1 MENEIIIAII
11 GVVTTFTSGLT
22 SWIFARKKYNSEVDH
37 NRIENMN
44 DSLEFYTRLSDDNK
58 DRLDSL
64 IERNQS
70 LEQTVNNLTIEN
82 QSLKA
87 QIEEVRRQ
95 MLALTLNICMDL
107 TCANRVREKQNIK
120 RTNGKNKDRFDQS
133 PEHSKRGS

>member
-1 MENEIIIAII
+1 MENEIIIATLGIVSTSASAFI
-11 GVVTTFTSGLT
+11 SWFFT
-22 SWIFARKKYNSEVDH
+22 RKKYNSEVDH

-44 DSLEFYTRLSDDNK
+44 DSLEFYTKLSDENK

-82 QSLKA
+82 QTLKA
-87 QIEEVRRQ
+87 QIEELRRQ
-95 MLALTLNICMDL
+95 VLALTLNICMDL
-107 TCANRVREKQNIK
+107 TCANRIRENQNLK

-133 PEHSKRGS
+133 PEYSKRGS